1 MCHSEART
9 GTKRILIKY
18 ARNLIKNGY
27 FNWERIANEI
37 RAKELDY
44 DYYETFFTLAPRA
57 YDWVNGNENWHTL
70 LELVK
75 SGKKTSQIIQLI

>member
-1 MCHSEART
+1 MCEART

-18 ARNLIKNGY
+18 ARNLVKTGF

-37 RAKELDY
+37 RAKGLDY
-44 DYYETFFTLAPRA
+44 DYYESFFAFGPRA
-57 YDWVNGNENWHTL
+57 YDWVNGNGNWKEL
-70 LELVK
+70 LELIK